1 MSQEIVARILDFEQ
15 HASQV
20 YADAQREAAQLV
32 EDARKVVD
40 AVRAERIDKA
50 RERAE
55 ELRATGQAQAE
66 AERKRILAQVEAEMD
81 ELEIRAAEN
90 LDTAVTFILGEVAGR
105 E

>member
-1 MSQEIVARILDFEQ
+1 MSQETVARILDFEQ
-15 HASQV
+15 RASQV
-20 YADAQREAAQLV
+20 YAEAQREAAQLV

-40 AVRAERIDKA
+40 TVRAKRLDQA

-66 AERKRILAQVEAEMD
+66 AERKRILAQVEAEM
-81 ELEIRAAEN
+81 EQLEEVAAKN
-90 LDTAVTFILGEVAGR
+90 LDAAVAFILRRITGR